1 MYISVDLQNF
11 YFISDQIKFGVKR
24 LVEKLDDDDQQ
35 NDKRINEIIY
45 QNPNRLRELYHNNI
59 ITMSD
64 KYIETSASDQ
74 KSSSPE
80 LRERSP
86 ISSPELEVDSP
97 STSPPL
103 DVTCRTPS
111 PFSKPPKN
119 SESFSVNALLKPD
132 IPRIN
137 RNNFHPAFAE
147 TISVTR
153 SLLYPNLPFP
163 EILIKEGKDMNTNS
177 TTILPRHIHSFGIP
191 HNVYSVQN
199 TSTLSK
205 DNVDFIDANRNFLAG
220 SLYLSLEAVQA
231 AAAAAIGNPPTI
243 NQGSK

>member
-1 MYISVDLQNF
+1 M
-11 YFISDQIKFGVKR
+11 
-24 LVEKLDDDDQQ
+24 EKLDDDD
-35 NDKRINEIIY
+35 DDDRNEKTLDDIIY
-45 QNPNRLRELYHNNI
+45 RSPERIRQLYHSNVL
-59 ITMSD
+59 TMTD
-64 KYIETSASDQ
+64 NYIASDQ

-111 PFSKPPKN
+111 PFSKPHKN

-132 IPRIN
+132 IPRTT
-137 RNNFHPAFAE
+137 RNTYPAFAE

-153 SLLYPNLPFP
+153 SLLYPNLPIP
-163 EILIKEGKDMNTNS
+163 DILIKEAKDTNTNHNHNTNS
-177 TTILPRHIHSFGIP
+177 NSNSSSTNALLPRHIHSFGIP
-191 HNVYSVQN
+191 HNVYSVHN
-199 TSTLSK
+199 SSTLCK

-231 AAAAAIGNPPTI
+231 AAAAAAIGSPPSV
-243 NQGSK
+243 NQGTYICIL

>member
-1 MYISVDLQNF
+1 MAADN
-11 YFISDQIKFGVKR
+11 
-24 LVEKLDDDDQQ
+24 
-35 NDKRINEIIY
+35 
-45 QNPNRLRELYHNNI
+45 
-59 ITMSD
+59 
-64 KYIETSASDQ
+64 YIEASASDQ

-111 PFSKPPKN
+111 PYSKPSKN

-137 RNNFHPAFAE
+137 RNNYHPAFAE

-163 EILIKEGKDMNTNS
+163 EILIKEAKDMGTNS
-177 TTILPRHIHSFGIP
+177 TTILPRHIHGFGIP

-199 TSTLSK
+199 TSALSK

-231 AAAAAIGNPPTI
+231 AAAAAIGTPPSVS
-243 NQGSK
+243 QGKRRIANRLKSKFIVFS